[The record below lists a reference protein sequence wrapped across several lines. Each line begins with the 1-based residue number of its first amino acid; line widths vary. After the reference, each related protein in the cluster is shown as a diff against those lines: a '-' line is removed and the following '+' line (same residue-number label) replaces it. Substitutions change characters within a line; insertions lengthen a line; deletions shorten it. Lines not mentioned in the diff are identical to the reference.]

1 VAGCALALF
10 AQLQCSAPLRRLA
23 HVLGEA
29 AEINEAVNRQRQP

>member
-1 VAGCALALF
+1 MRPGVVRPVAM
-10 AQLQCSAPLRRLA
+10 QRPLRRLA